1 MSETLACEIAK
12 ASCKCEGTTLAKTDF
27 ESVCACVE
35 REKLL
40 ERHCCK
46 PKRKRILELNSSSL
60 RSVVISAGAHVRRDR
75 GRARFVPIYIQT
87 CS

>member
-60 RSVVISAGAHVRRDR
+60 RDTLSWGFMVYGEYPRDIPE
-75 GRARFVPIYIQT
+75 V
-87 CS
+87 